1 MNKGVSARCLRG
13 AATSTRLWPWA
24 LLLLLMGWDR
34 DSSAQSSFP
43 ETVLYQTGFEF
54 AEGFSAGF
62 TVVGQDDWEGT
73 AEGGNGIESG
83 LIPNTE
89 DQQAYIGFGG
99 ITSPAGERILN
110 LYKPINYVP
119 PAQGPSV
126 VRFSVRMQIV
136 PSTNQVHD
144 FFRWSVYNTDIRRL
158 FSLDFDVNTGDISYL
173 LEGGTNYVFTGRSFD
188 TFGFYDLEIWMDLGR
203 NAWTALLNGAV
214 VVNSKPLAL
223 AGTKRDLGDVDA
235 VWDKQSPTARDN
247 DYMIFDDYRVSVVS
261 VGSIPPRLEQLG
273 VAPPDRAFLLRAYG
287 QSGLN
292 YAIEVTSDFKSWQTL
307 LTVRAPA
314 DGIMEYRDL
323 PVVGTAVR
331 FYRIRQIP

>member
-1 MNKGVSARCLRG
+1 MNKGSLPRG
-13 AATSTRLWPWA
+13 FRSPVIPAGLWSRV
-24 LLLLLMGWDR
+24 LMLLLMGWNFH
-34 DSSAQSSFP
+34 SPAQSSLT
-43 ETVLYQTGFEF
+43 ESVLYQTGFEF
-54 AEGFSAGF
+54 AEGFTAGF
-62 TVVGQDDWEGT
+62 TAVGQDGWEGT
-73 AEGGNGIESG
+73 AEGGNGIEPG
-83 LIPNTE
+83 LIPDTN
-89 DQQAYIGFGG
+89 DQQAYIGFGR

-188 TFGFYDLEIWMDLGR
+188 TLGFYDLEIWMDLGR
-203 NAWTALLNGAV
+203 NAWTAQLNGAV

-223 AGTKRDLGDVDA
+223 AGTRRDIGDIDA
-235 VWDKQSPTARDN
+235 VWDVQSAAAQNN
-247 DYMIFDDYRVSVVS
+247 DYMIFDDYRVSVVHVS
-261 VGSIPPRLEQLG
+261 SIPPRLEQLG
-273 VAPPDRAFLLRAYG
+273 VSPPDRAFRLRAYG

-292 YAIEVTSDFKSWQTL
+292 YAIEATADFQSWQTL
-307 LTVRAPA
+307 LTVKAPA
-314 DGIMEYRDL
+314 DGIIEYRDP
-323 PVVGTAVR
+323 PVAGTAAR
-331 FYRIRQIP
+331 FYRVRHVP